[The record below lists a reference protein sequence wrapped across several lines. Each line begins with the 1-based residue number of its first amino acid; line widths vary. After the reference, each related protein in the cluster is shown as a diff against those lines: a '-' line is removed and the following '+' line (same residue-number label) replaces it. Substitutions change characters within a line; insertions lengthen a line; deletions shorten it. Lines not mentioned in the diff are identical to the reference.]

1 MKQSLRQTVSQ
12 RLTMT
17 PALQQAIRMLQLS
30 TLDLKTEIRDALE
43 SNVMLEAEEIE
54 PVATDQGAA
63 DAAQTTASASMASG
77 IESGE
82 IPDKLPL
89 DTNWND
95 IYANDSYSAPSRGSG
110 GEEDW
115 RTYQQNNLTATP
127 DLHAHLTWQADMHP
141 FTPLQRQVAS
151 HIIDAIDDNGFVTD
165 WTGVSTHLATAF
177 TLAPADCEAVLG
189 AIQNFDPAGVGARNV
204 AECLAIQLRQ
214 IDADTTGYELAL
226 TLVEDDHLDALVH
239 DRPQSLA
246 GRLGVS
252 CEALDEARAL
262 LRTLQPHPGTD
273 YAESQADYVIPEV
286 FVVRQQDQWRVLLN
300 PDIAPRLRINN
311 DYLGLMKSGCNS
323 ADRAT
328 LQSHLQE
335 ARTLLH
341 SLRSRNETL
350 LDVAQCIVDAQRG
363 FLDYGEEAMKP
374 LVLRDVSTQLGIHES
389 TVSRAT
395 ANKFMQTPRGIF
407 ELKYF
412 FSSQVSTT
420 DGGHASA
427 TAIQAMIKRLI
438 SNEDPTQ
445 PISDNKLATT
455 LQTDVGIK
463 VARRTVAKYRE
474 EMAIP
479 PSHQRRRKAT

>member
-1 MKQSLRQTVSQ
+1 MKQTLRQTVSQ

-43 SNVMLEAEEIE
+43 SNVMLEAEEVE
-54 PVATDQGAA
+54 PVDTAPGATD
-63 DAAQTTASASMASG
+63 DATTSTA
-77 IESGE
+77 IENGLE
-82 IPDKLPL
+82 HGDIPEKLPL
-89 DTNWND
+89 DADWND

-110 GEEDW
+110 GDEDW
-115 RTYQQNNLTATP
+115 RSYQQNNLTATP
-127 DLHAHLTWQADMHP
+127 DLHAHLSWQADMHP
-141 FTPLQRQVAS
+141 FTPLQREAAS

-165 WTGVSTHLATAF
+165 WSELGAHLAQA
-177 TLAPADCEAVLG
+177 LDLNAHDCETVLA
-189 AIQNFDPAGVGARNV
+189 AIQSFDPTGVGARNV

-214 IDADTTGYELAL
+214 IDSNTEGYQLAL
-226 TLVEDDHLDALVH
+226 TLVENDWL
-239 DRPQSLA
+239 
-246 GRLGVS
+246 
-252 CEALDEARAL
+252 EALAHGRPETLARRLEITGDELARARAL
-262 LRTLQPHPGTD
+262 LQTLQPHPGTD

-286 FVVRQQDQWRVLLN
+286 FVVRQQSRWRALLN

-311 DYLGLMKSGCNS
+311 DYLGLMKNGCNS

-328 LQSHLQE
+328 LQTHLQE
-335 ARTLLH
+335 ARALLH

-350 LDVAQCIVDAQRG
+350 LLVAQCIVDAQHG

-374 LVLRDVSTQLGIHES
+374 LVLRDVSRQLNIHES

-395 ANKFMQTPRGIF
+395 ANKFMQTPRGIL

-412 FSSQVSTT
+412 FSSHVSTT
-420 DGGHASA
+420 DGGLASA

-438 SNEDPTQ
+438 GKEDPTK
-445 PISDNKLATT
+445 PVSDSKLATT
-455 LQTDVGIK
+455 LQADAGIE

-474 EMAIP
+474 ELAIP
-479 PSHQRRRKAT
+479 PSHQRRRKPT